1 MIKNEKI
8 KIVLQTLI
16 DKKAT
21 DIRIFNVKKNSDMWD
36 YIVICTALSAPHIKS
51 LFDYLTET
59 MEKDGYKI
67 FYRDFGNFKNWV
79 ALDLGDMLI
88 HIFDRE
94 TRIYY
99 AIEKLWGEKEE
110 KINKFIKI
118 KKTNKKEKK
127 NVYKNKIK

>member
-8 KIVLQTLI
+8 KTVLQTLI

-21 DIRIFNVKKNSDMWD
+21 DIRIFNVKRNSDMWD

-59 MEKDGYKI
+59 MEKDGFKV

-99 AIEKLWGEKEE
+99 AIEKLLGENEE
-110 KINKFIKI
+110 KLNKFIKI
-118 KKTNKKEKK
+118 KKQIKRSRK
-127 NVYKNKIK
+127 NVYKN